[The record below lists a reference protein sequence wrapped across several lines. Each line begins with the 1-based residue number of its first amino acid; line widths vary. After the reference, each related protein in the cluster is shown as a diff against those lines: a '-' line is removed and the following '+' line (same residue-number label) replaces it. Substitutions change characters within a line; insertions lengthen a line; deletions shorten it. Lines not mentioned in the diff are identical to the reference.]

1 MSKNRRSERR
11 LARWIPIAVG
21 TALIGAVSTAPKV
34 SAQEASRRWVQKDK
48 ARIGVMLE
56 EVCENP
62 PSAEVVC
69 DRPPVVSSVVVDGPA
84 DQAGVRARDT
94 LLSVNGLDVTR
105 PEGRG
110 VLLGLQ
116 AGVPVR
122 LEVGRE
128 GGRQTID
135 VTPEVR
141 PPEPYVEVRTF
152 FADPAPAAGE
162 TGERVQILRVPSV
175 RRGLDELE
183 VRLDSLQTRGE
194 GFVFFQEDSDGTFTV
209 EVADSAKAHV
219 ILERMRESLPAGS
232 EVGVSVWENE
242 ELARRL
248 ARVRDSSLKSARVH
262 LDSLIRLRGQVR
274 RQVGDSLA
282 LSVTVETGS
291 DPEGRWSY
299 YVAPRDAP
307 SPVQM
312 LFQSDFRV
320 GGAEFR
326 ELSESLAEYFE
337 GVDEGLLALRVLRDT
352 PAYRMGLRDGD
363 VVVEVNGEKCTDI
376 KTLRRSIADTG
387 PGRPVEVKWVRKGKV
402 QVGELEPS

>member
-21 TALIGAVSTAPKV
+21 AAVFGAVSMAPTV
-34 SAQEASRRWVQKDK
+34 SAQETPRRWVQKDK

-56 EVCENP
+56 EVCESP
-62 PSAEVVC
+62 PSTEVVC

-94 LLSVNGLDVTR
+94 LLAVNGLDVTR
-105 PEGRG
+105 SEGRD

-122 LEVGRE
+122 LEVGRQ

-152 FADPAPAAGE
+152 FADPAPAAGDP
-162 TGERVQILRVPSV
+162 GERVQILRIPSV

-194 GFVFFQEDSDGTFTV
+194 GFVFFQEDSDGTFRV

-242 ELARRL
+242 ELAQRL

-262 LDSLIRLRGQVR
+262 LDSLIRLGGQVR
-274 RQVGDSLA
+274 RQVGDS

-299 YVAPRDAP
+299 YVGPRDAP
-307 SPVQM
+307 SPVRM
-312 LFQSDFRV
+312 LFQSDFRI

-376 KTLRRSIADTG
+376 MTLRRSIADAGT
-387 PGRPVEVKWVRKGKV
+387 GRPVQVKWVRKGKV
-402 QVGELEPS
+402 QVGQLEPS